1 MVGKVKE
8 LFEKYKKARVRL
20 EVGSETG
27 IEEELSRPE
36 WQLESQKTGKS
47 LQVFGVKLTFRW

>member
-1 MVGKVKE
+1 MVDKVKE
-8 LFEKYKKARVRL
+8 LFERYKKARVRL

-36 WQLESQKTGKS
+36 WQLEGKKSGKS
-47 LQVFGVKLTFRW
+47 LQVFGIKLTFRW

>member
-1 MVGKVKE
+1 MVNRIKK
-8 LFEKYKKARVRL
+8 LFKKYKKGEVKL
-20 EVGSETG
+20 EIGSETG

-36 WQLESQKTGKS
+36 WQLESQKSGKS